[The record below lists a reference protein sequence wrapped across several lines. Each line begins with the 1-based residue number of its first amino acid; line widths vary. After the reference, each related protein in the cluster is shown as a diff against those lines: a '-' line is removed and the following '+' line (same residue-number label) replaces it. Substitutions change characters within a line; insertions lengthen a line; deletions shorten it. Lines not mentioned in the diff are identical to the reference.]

1 MTGLTARGVVRA
13 EWTKLLSLRSTW
25 VVLGTTAVLTVA
37 FGGLIGWNQARAG
50 DAPTVAGAFLPID
63 LFSLVLGVFGVL
75 LMTGEFSSGLVRST
89 FAAVP
94 RRLPVLWAKAAA
106 LTVAT
111 LPVLAVTCVAA
122 LLVNQAFADGDPITL
137 ADPGV
142 LRATAGAAAAPL
154 AMGLVGLAVGT
165 LLRHTALAIA
175 LFVTTLLVLPAIL
188 PAALP
193 DDVAHDVLRFVP
205 VAASQAMYAVSA
217 DGGPFEL
224 LAPGQ
229 AALVLAGWVVVL
241 LAAAAFVLRRRDA

>member
-25 VVLGTTAVLTVA
+25 AVLGATAVLTVA
-37 FGGLIGWNQARAG
+37 FGALVGWNQARAG

-75 LMTGEFSSGLVRST
+75 LMTGEFSSGLVRAT

-94 RRLPVLWAKAAA
+94 RRLPVLWAKAVTLAA
-106 LTVAT
+106 ATV
-111 LPVLAVTCVAA
+111 PVLAVTCIVA
-122 LLVNQAFADGDPITL
+122 LLANQAFAAGDRITL

-154 AMGLVGLAVGT
+154 AMGLVGLAIGT
-165 LLRHTALAIA
+165 LVRHTALAIA
-175 LFVTTLLVLPAIL
+175 LFVATLLVLPAIL

-193 DDVAHDVLRFVP
+193 DDTAGDVLRFVP
-205 VAASQAMYAVSA
+205 VAASQAMYAVGP
-217 DGGPFEL
+217 DGGPFDL

-229 AALVLAGWVVVL
+229 AALVLAGWVAVL
-241 LAAAAFVLRRRDA
+241 LAAAGFVLRRRDA